1 MSMELPGRAPA
12 WVGRV
17 ERRAEGPDAL
27 DLSVDP
33 RYLAARLLVT
43 EGGVPAGL
51 ITVGLT
57 GGRATTST
65 VRAAIEEQ
73 LGPDTGERAAEEA
86 LPPSDEPLTVVI
98 ATRDRAESLRTSLAA
113 VVAGDHPAVTVVVV
127 DNDPP
132 DESTRLVAEEFA
144 DRGVVYVRE
153 RRRGLSVGR
162 NRGLREAVTRLVA
175 FTDDDTEVDRRWA
188 SRIAAVFAA
197 EPDLACV
204 SGPVVGARLETED
217 ELAAERALVWN
228 RGFEARRYSLAD
240 PPADSAIF
248 PFSPGLFG
256 IGANFAV
263 RADVARAVGGF
274 DEALGAGAPTRGGED
289 CEFMVRLVLA
299 GHQVGYDPGAFVWHH
314 HRSSPE
320 ELRRQMRGYSMG
332 LGAFLTKIALDPRAG
347 AMAAKRLPAAVAQ
360 FRQIGARE
368 ATAGEG
374 VAAGGIGERLA
385 WIVDGGSAYVRG
397 RRATRRAGGRVPRLS
412 PVNSHVTSGR

>member
-1 MSMELPGRAPA
+1 MELPGRAPA

-17 ERRAEGPDAL
+17 ERRADGPDAL

-43 EGGVPAGL
+43 DGGVPAGL

-65 VRAAIEEQ
+65 VRAAIEAQ
-73 LGPDTGERAAEEA
+73 LGPDTVDRAAEQA

-113 VVAGDHPAVTVVVV
+113 VVAGDHPAVTVIVV

-175 FTDDDTEVDRRWA
+175 FTDDDTEVDRQWA

-197 EPDLACV
+197 EPELACV
-204 SGPVVGARLETED
+204 SGPVIGARLETED

-299 GHQVGYDPGAFVWHH
+299 GHRVGYDPGAFVWHH

-320 ELRRQMRGYSMG
+320 ELRRQLRGYSMG

-347 AMAAKRLPAAVAQ
+347 AMAARRLPAAVAQ

-374 VAAGGIGERLA
+374 VAAGGPVERLA

-397 RRATRRAGGRVPRLS
+397 RRAARRAGGRVPRLS
-412 PVNSHVTSGR
+412 PVNSHVTSDR